1 MPPCHGGGRG
11 FEPRPLRHL
20 LNLRLRFLILFFL
33 FFWVIKLNFKIISSK
48 ITLYDLLLILNLA
61 SLAQLV
67 EHITLNDGVVGSRPT
82 RGTIFW
88 PIRLAVRTP
97 ASHVGNTSSSLVWVT
112 IFLLNLTQILKN
124 LLLVQW
130 IWLKV
135 FKISFYF
142 IKGKFVLKTTRVP
155 I

>member
-1 MPPCHGGGRG
+1 MVERHPYKVDVISSSLIATTITLGAAVVQLVRMPPCHGGGRG

-20 LNLRLRFLILFFL
+20 LNLRLRLRLIKHPLL
-33 FFWVIKLNFKIISSK
+33 SVKLNFKIISSK
-48 ITLYDLLLILNLA
+48 ITLYDLLLIFNLA

-112 IFLLNLTQILKN
+112 I
-124 LLLVQW
+124 
-130 IWLKV
+130 
-135 FKISFYF
+135 S
-142 IKGKFVLKTTRVP
+142 
-155 I
+155 

>member
-1 MPPCHGGGRG
+1 M
-11 FEPRPLRHL
+11 
-20 LNLRLRFLILFFL
+20 
-33 FFWVIKLNFKIISSK
+33 IKLNFKIISSK

-112 IFLLNLTQILKN
+112 IFKLLIKTVFSCKLQMFVCYRKSIYILPYK
-124 LLLVQW
+124 
-130 IWLKV
+130 
-135 FKISFYF
+135 
-142 IKGKFVLKTTRVP
+142 
-155 I
+155 